1 MNPGF
6 DLVGLWNHPRLLLR
20 LLAVIDSPWE
30 ALETGFTHRE
40 TGEVVSLTMSPPN
53 LSLIEAML
61 ATTDPV
67 LPTIDEAIGAEMLD
81 HRSVVGVS
89 IRPGADPLATA
100 LTLLRG
106 TDAIVNGG
114 ALAARCRTS
123 GLSHGA
129 DGFQLLVAEAQRAA
143 DRRELARALIR
154 ATVLLVPTGDRPFTL
169 GLHLLGAPD
178 VVLEGPTAVDRAV
191 ARLEAAALDA
201 VLAPP
206 AATTPD
212 PRGLPGLLA
221 NPLGIVAR

>member
-40 TGEVVSLTMSPPN
+40 TGERVSLTMSPPN
-53 LSLIEAML
+53 LGLVEAML
-61 ATTDPV
+61 AGTDPV
-67 LPTIDEAIGAEMLD
+67 LPTIDEAIAKEMVD

-89 IRPGADPLATA
+89 IRPGPDVLQTA

-114 ALAARCRTS
+114 ALALRCRTS

-129 DGFQLLVAEAQRAA
+129 DGYQLLVAEAERAEG
-143 DRRELARALIR
+143 REELARALIR
-154 ATVLLVPTGDRPFTL
+154 AMVLLVPTSERPCTI
-169 GLHLLGAPD
+169 GLHALGAPD
-178 VVLEGPTAVDRAV
+178 IVLKAATDPDRAL
-191 ARLEAAALDA
+191 ARLEAAALAA
-201 VLAPP
+201 VLDPP
-206 AATTPD
+206 TEVEADA
-212 PRGLPGLLA
+212 RGLPE
-221 NPLGIVAR
+221 PLRNTVGVVTR